1 MAAPTE
7 KPTDAV
13 FEFRNVSKSYKMGE
27 AIVYALDGVDV
38 QVETGEFLAILG
50 PSGSGKSTLMHI
62 MGCMDQPTEGEVV
75 LDGTMVSTIPKGKL
89 AGIRRAKIGFVFQSF
104 NLLPKLSVLENVM
117 LPLIYG
123 QTSRAEARR
132 RAAEVLDT
140 VGLADR
146 IRHMPSQLSGGQRQR
161 VAIARALVNDPRV
174 ILADEPTGNL
184 DTESARRVLQLFED
198 LHQRGRTIVL
208 VTHDPRVAGVAKR
221 TIVVEDGK
229 VSESGELTSFVG
241 PVMSEEGGAS

>member
-7 KPTDAV
+7 TPAAAV
-13 FEFRNVSKSYKMGE
+13 FEFRNVSKSYKMGDST
-27 AIVYALDGVDV
+27 VYALDGVDV
-38 QVETGEFLAILG
+38 RVETGEFLAILG

-75 LDGTMVSTIPKGKL
+75 LDGTMVSTIPKRKL
-89 AGIRRAKIGFVFQSF
+89 AAIRRAKIGFVFQSF

-117 LPLIYG
+117 LPLIYSY
-123 QTSRAEARR
+123 TSHAEARR
-132 RAAEVLDT
+132 RASEVLDT

-146 IRHMPSQLSGGQRQR
+146 MSHMPSQLSGGQRQR

-208 VTHDPRVAGVAKR
+208 VTHDPRVADVAKR

-229 VSESGELTSFVG
+229 VSESGELTRFVE
-241 PVMSEEGGAS
+241 PVKSGKGGTS

>member
-1 MAAPTE
+1 MASPTE
-7 KPTDAV
+7 NASDAV
-13 FEFRNVSKSYKMGE
+13 FEFRNVSKSYVMGE
-27 AIVYALDGVDV
+27 ATVHALDGVDV
-38 QVETGEFLAILG
+38 RVETGEFLAILG

-75 LDGTMVSTIPKGKL
+75 LDGTELSKISKGKL
-89 AGIRRAKIGFVFQSF
+89 ARIRRSKIGFVFQSF

-117 LPLIYG
+117 LPLIYCH
-123 QTSRAEARR
+123 TPKAEALR
-132 RAAEVLDT
+132 RANEVLET

-146 IRHMPSQLSGGQRQR
+146 VRHMPSQLSGGQRQR

-208 VTHDPRVAGVAKR
+208 VTHDPRVADVAKR
-221 TIVVEDGK
+221 IIVVEDGK
-229 VSESGELTSFVG
+229 VSESGKLTRFVE
-241 PVMSEEGGAS
+241 PVKTGGGGAS